1 MQSTPSDQTIPGDD
15 QTEPLPDLAERLA
28 GCDDWASQIRS
39 HQQPLVRV
47 GFGARMIE
55 RWQPRSP
62 VGEWAGEVARR
73 FAVGTTGAKAEPLVL
88 SPYAPPQRQ
97 ISAARQGAAEWPHGE
112 GRGSPAGRSDDLP
125 AILQDLMN
133 QGWKNRP

>member
-1 MQSTPSDQTIPGDD
+1 MQKPPSNPPTPGDD
-15 QTEPLPDLAERLA
+15 EAGQLPDLTDRLA
-28 GCDDWASQIRS
+28 GCEGWVRRILS

-47 GFGARMIE
+47 GFGATMIE

-73 FAVGTTGAKAEPLVL
+73 FAVGTSGAKADPLVL

-97 ISAARQGAAEWPHGE
+97 ISSARQGAAEWPHGE
-112 GRGSPAGRSDDLP
+112 GRASSADRPSDLP